1 MEDFFS
7 SYLKFTDETEPP
19 KIYHRWAAIS
29 GIAAMLGNQYY
40 FQHGAF
46 VINPNLYI
54 FLMGISGC
62 RKSVVINFM
71 KKILK
76 RAGYR
81 NISADKTS
89 KEQFLIDLA
98 ESNKLNVDDD
108 KAVENF
114 LNSHSSNSNSPF
126 LNGYHFL
133 ETDPEKRISESY
145 IMADEFNDFF
155 GSTYVLDFV
164 TCLGKLWDHEGDYS
178 PKLKNNKS
186 LVVPQPVVNMLCGNT
201 PTNFAR
207 IFPPEILGQGF
218 FSRILLIH
226 GEPTGKKITFMPE
239 VDEEMLSGFIEW
251 FHQIKT
257 SIVGKASLTPIAM
270 KLIDKIYKSPMNFHD
285 VRFESYP
292 TRRFAH
298 LIKLCLIISA
308 ARLSTTIIEEDVI
321 KANTFLTYA
330 EHFMP
335 KALGEFGKAKNSD
348 VSHKIVQF
356 IDSSDSPPQLADIW
370 MQVSNDLDRLEAL
383 ADILKSLQI
392 AEKIQ
397 SVKDP
402 LGRTVFLPKK
412 RTAEFINS
420 DVLDFSC
427 LTTEERLKV
436 S

>member
-7 SYLKFTDETEPP
+7 TYLKYTDETEPP

-29 GIAAMLGNQYY
+29 GIAAILSNQYY

-54 FLMGISGC
+54 FLMGVSGC

-71 KKILK
+71 KKLLRK
-76 RAGYR
+76 YGY
-81 NISADKTS
+81 NTISADKTS

-98 ESNKLNVDDD
+98 ESSKVNVSDDQ
-108 KAVENF
+108 AIENF
-114 LNSHSSNSNSPF
+114 LNSVQ
-126 LNGYHFL
+126 
-133 ETDPEKRISESY
+133 ETKEDISETY
-145 IMADEFNDFF
+145 ILADEFNDFF
-155 GSTYVLDFV
+155 GSTYVLDFI
-164 TCLGKLWDHEGDYS
+164 TCLGKLWDHEGPYS
-178 PKLKNNKS
+178 SKLRNNKS
-186 LVVPQPVVNMLCGNT
+186 LIVPQPIINMLCGNT

-218 FSRILLIH
+218 FSRMLLIH
-226 GEPTGKKITFMPE
+226 GEPTGKKITFMKEPDPQ
-239 VDEEMLSGFIEW
+239 VTAHIIDL
-251 FHQIKT
+251 FHRIKT
-257 SIVGKASLTPIAM
+257 EVRGRTVVSPIAM
-270 KLIDKIYKSPMNFHD
+270 KLIDKIYKSPINFYD

-298 LIKLCLIISA
+298 LIKLSLILSA
-308 ARLSTTIIEEDVI
+308 ARLSTTIEEQDVV

-348 VSHKIVQF
+348 VSHKVVQF
-356 IDSSDSPPQLADIW
+356 IENSESPPQLSDIW
-370 MQVSNDLDRLEAL
+370 IQVSNDLDRMEAL
-383 ADILKSLQI
+383 ADIIKSLQI

-397 SVKDP
+397 SVKDSN
-402 LGRTVFLPKK
+402 GRFVFLLKK
-412 RTAEFINS
+412 RVAEFVNT
-420 DVLDFSC
+420 DVLDFSY
-427 LTTEERLKV
+427 LTDEERNKV